1 MRRSIPSFLG
11 VLFACGLAVPA
22 AAQDGNLSLA
32 FFMTVDDANVPQ
44 LEEGIRRH
52 NSWHQR
58 QGDPWNWQVWQA
70 MTGAPEYVYI
80 SSGHTWTEF
89 DTPTIDLAEDSKDW
103 AKTGGPHTESVSTVI
118 WEDLLEASRPPTG
131 QPTIVQVF
139 EFTMNPGGDEAFTY
153 AINKYRAA
161 VESTGS
167 SARFVWGDIVSGP
180 EGATHFVVVPASSFA
195 EFDIEGPE
203 PPEILAQAYG
213 MTEARNIL
221 EMFGG
226 AMTLTASR
234 IWVLRPDLSI
244 TPN

>member
-58 QGDPWNWQVWQA
+58 QGDTWN
-70 MTGAPEYVYI
+70 
-80 SSGHTWTEF
+80 
-89 DTPTIDLAEDSKDW
+89 L
-103 AKTGGPHTESVSTVI
+103 
-118 WEDLLEASRPPTG
+118 
-131 QPTIVQVF
+131 
-139 EFTMNPGGDEAFTY
+139 
-153 AINKYRAA
+153 
-161 VESTGS
+161 
-167 SARFVWGDIVSGP
+167 SGP

-221 EMFGG
+221 EMFSG
-226 AMTLTASR
+226 AMTFTASR
-234 IWVLRPDLSI
+234 IWVLRPDLSN